1 MKNNLNHVQTIVF
14 LHILDILKNDK
25 NKNARKKIY
34 ELYIDKK
41 FKKHF
46 LLDQKT
52 KSLIEQLNGDFDE
65 ISFLTE
71 QFDLHD
77 LLFQLYSDTIRR
89 VWIILE
95 SSIEREKNERKKNDP
110 AGIQFGNHFRELAL
124 KAKKYREKNNL
135 QEPGF
140 TDLRKF

>member
-1 MKNNLNHVQTIVF
+1 MKNNLTHIQIVVF

-25 NKNARKKIY
+25 NKNTRKKIY

-41 FKKHF
+41 FEKNV
-46 LLDQKT
+46 LLDEKT

-65 ISFLTE
+65 ISFLAE

-95 SSIEREKNERKKNDP
+95 NSLEREKNERKKSDP
-110 AGIQFGNHFRELAL
+110 AGNQFGNHFRELAF
-124 KAKKYREKNNL
+124 KAKKYREKNFL

>member
-41 FKKHF
+41 FEKNI
-46 LLDQKT
+46 LLDQIT

-95 SSIEREKNERKKNDP
+95 NSVEREKNERKKNDP
-110 AGIQFGNHFRELAL
+110 AGNEFGNHFRELAL

>member
-1 MKNNLNHVQTIVF
+1 MKNNLTHIQIVVF
-14 LHILDILKNDK
+14 LHVLDILKNDK

-41 FKKHF
+41 FEKNV
-46 LLDQKT
+46 LLDKKT

>member
-14 LHILDILKNDK
+14 LHVLDILKNDK

>member
-1 MKNNLNHVQTIVF
+1 MKNNLTHVQIVVF
-14 LHILDILKNDK
+14 LHVLDILKNDK
-25 NKNARKKIY
+25 NKNTRKKIY

-41 FKKHF
+41 FEKNV

-95 SSIEREKNERKKNDP
+95 NSVEREKNERKKSDP
-110 AGIQFGNHFRELAL
+110 AGNQFGNHFRELAF
-124 KAKKYREKNNL
+124 KAKKYREKNFL